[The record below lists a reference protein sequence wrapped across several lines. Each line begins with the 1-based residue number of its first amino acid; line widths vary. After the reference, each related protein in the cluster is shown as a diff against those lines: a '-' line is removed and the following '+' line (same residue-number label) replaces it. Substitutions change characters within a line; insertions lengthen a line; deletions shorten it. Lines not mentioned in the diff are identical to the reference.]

1 MLFNKKGSHENL
13 LRLLTR
19 FQPSWLSEQHCGFP
33 LMAALVLVLVMVV
46 VMDMLVHMLLS
57 SMFVFV
63 TIMSMSLFLVLMFVY
78 MLIFCMATHFPS
90 PPLYFNIISPKN

>member
-33 LMAALVLVLVMVV
+33 LMAALVLVLVMVIF
-46 VMDMLVHMLLS
+46 MDMLVHMFLS
-57 SMFVFV
+57 
-63 TIMSMSLFLVLMFVY
+63 
-78 MLIFCMATHFPS
+78 
-90 PPLYFNIISPKN
+90 